1 MTLLCSCCYPCIF
14 FCSNCDF
21 ADITMARRVN
31 MISEIN
37 DNMSTLKL
45 QVRVMSLWEVMKFN
59 NSAEVQ
65 SLEMLLID
73 EEVYI

>member
-1 MTLLCSCCYPCIF
+1 
-14 FCSNCDF
+14 
-21 ADITMARRVN
+21 MARRVN